1 MVRKKK
7 RSPRKKAGRARVQ
20 QKDDKVDS
28 LDPWAH
34 PMERLLTLLLS
45 LRLQSPLMA
54 TSRLAQDPRR
64 LVSLHHTQV
73 ALQPLLTSRIDTVLP
88 LAPKK
93 HKKNLLLTLPLEL
106 RVSIYQLVLNTT
118 EFDDETQSHV
128 YEIEERRIQRS
139 KNLALRSNNFT
150 PINIRN
156 QHFALLKTCRAVR
169 QEIHSFVNLRYSFSF
184 ASPTALAKFALG
196 PRANYDSSISKEVA
210 ETYGRRTLYHT
221 SAGNLRV
228 LRMAEGSVVFP
239 GSGDAHITSVE
250 QLMGMIVNSFKGAW
264 RSQPLI
270 PKSTGGGR

>member
-1 MVRKKK
+1 MVGKKK

-118 EFDDETQSHV
+118 ESDDETQSHV
-128 YEIEERRIQRS
+128 YEIGERRAQRS
-139 KNLALRSNNFT
+139 KNLALRSTASSTSDTLSLSPRPPPSLSSHWDHAPTTT
-150 PINIRN
+150 PRSAKRLPR
-156 QHFALLKTCRAVR
+156 HTDAVR
-169 QEIHSFVNLRYSFSF
+169 
-184 ASPTALAKFALG
+184 
-196 PRANYDSSISKEVA
+196 SITHLLE
-210 ETYGRRTLYHT
+210 
-221 SAGNLRV
+221 
-228 LRMAEGSVVFP
+228 
-239 GSGDAHITSVE
+239 TSVC
-250 QLMGMIVNSFKGAW
+250 
-264 RSQPLI
+264 
-270 PKSTGGGR
+270 